1 MKRLIISS
9 LLFLQSFL
17 LFAQNGTIKGTVT
30 DAKTN
35 ESLIGTTVMLKGTTT
50 GTITDFD
57 GNYTFQVQ
65 PGKHTLLVS
74 FISYDPREIE
84 VEVQANQETVV
95 NVALSPAT
103 LEIEGVE
110 VVAKANRESEN
121 MLLVEQKNAVI
132 ATQAIG
138 AQEISRKG
146 ASDAEAAVTKVS
158 GISKQEGVKNVFV
171 RGLGDRFNF
180 TSLNGFPVPS
190 EDPEYKNISLD
201 FFSSDMIKAVGVNK
215 VFSAGMTGDVGGAE
229 INISSKEL
237 VGNSEL
243 NLDLSAKANSQTY
256 NRNFLLTD
264 GVSNFGFATNTS
276 SPTSG
281 DTYAFKN
288 SLDPTQQDFQIGKG
302 FGISGGKSFNV
313 GSNHN
318 PLNFYIIGNYS
329 NDFSFTDGTTRQTT
343 TSGVIYRDQNTKEY
357 EKTALHFATANVNY
371 IFRKINLTYNFLA
384 IHTAKQ
390 VLRDDF
396 GMDGNPFNGN
406 SENDYMG
413 LVRRQQNND
422 NTLLV
427 NQLWLQRD
435 FGKRLSADAGFA
447 YNYTNGKEPDRRVNY
462 LSYVGNNT
470 LEPLKGQGNQHRYFG
485 DLKENDL
492 NAIAKVNYK
501 LTDNSDNVSSVELG
515 YRGRFLKDD
524 YNASA
529 WDNSWLKS
537 LPQLD
542 LNDFSLDAIFN
553 QEGYAA
559 GNFSNKNYK
568 TYNYKVDK
576 TIHSAYAELV
586 YQLSGS
592 LVANVG
598 LKADDVSIVL
608 NYDLDLNDQTPAKSN
623 SIKELFI
630 LPSLNLKYTLNEK
643 NALRLGASKTYTLPQ
658 SKEISPMLYEGPQWA
673 SQGNKDIIPSTNYNV
688 DLKWDFYLTPGE
700 LISVTVFGKLIQDP
714 ISKVEIPSANGYQSY
729 ANIAKDAKLAGVEV
743 EIRKNIFSLGTE
755 NINKLS
761 TGVNFSYI
769 KTGVKL
775 SNASGQLPLEF
786 TNEKSELEGASPILA
801 NADLS
806 YQYKNDN
813 FEMNATLVG
822 NYFSDRIYSI
832 GVGGANGYN
841 DVVENGLATLDFVS
855 SFQFKNHWGIKLKA
869 KNLLDPEYKLTRK
882 PSKEGADPVV
892 LRSYKKGIGLSL
904 GLSYQF

>member
-1 MKRLIISS
+1 MLILTLSVT
-9 LLFLQSFL
+9 
-17 LFAQNGTIKGTVT
+17 AQNGSIKGNVT
-30 DAKTN
+30 DASNN

-50 GTITDFD
+50 GSITDFD
-57 GNYTFQVQ
+57 GNFIIPNVASGNYT
-65 PGKHTLLVS
+65 LVIS
-74 FISYDPREIE
+74 FISYDSQEKEIE
-84 VEVQANQETVV
+84 VKSGQETLV
-95 NVALSPAT
+95 NVKLAPAT

-158 GISKQEGVKNVFV
+158 GISKQDGVKNVFV

-201 FFSSDMIKAVGVNK
+201 FFSSDMIKAVGVKK
-215 VFSAGMTGDVGGAE
+215 VFNGGMTGDVGGAE

-243 NLDLSAKANSQTY
+243 NFDVTAKGNSQAY
-256 NRNFLLTD
+256 NKTFLITD
-264 GVSNFGFATNTS
+264 GVSNFGFAQNTS

-281 DTYAFKN
+281 ETYAFKN
-288 SLDPTQQDFQIGKG
+288 SLDPTTQDFQLGKG
-302 FGISGGKSFNV
+302 IGISGGKSFNI
-313 GSNHN
+313 GANHN
-318 PLNFYIIGNYS
+318 PLSFYIIGNYS

-357 EKTALHFATANVNY
+357 EKTALHFATANLNY
-371 IFRKINLTYNFLA
+371 TFRKINLSYNFLA

-427 NQLWLQRD
+427 NQLFLQRD
-435 FGKRLSADAGFA
+435 FGKRFSADAGVA

-492 NAIAKVNYK
+492 NAMAKVMYK
-501 LTDNSDNVSSVELG
+501 LTDNSDNVSSVEVG

-529 WDNSWLKS
+529 WDNSWLKN

-542 LNDFSLDAIFN
+542 MNDFSLDAIFN

-568 TYNYKVDK
+568 TYNYTVDK
-576 TIHSAYAELV
+576 TIHSAYVELN
-586 YQLSGS
+586 YQLAGN

-598 LKADDVSIVL
+598 LKADDVNITL
-608 NYDLDLNDQTPAKSN
+608 EYDLDLNDQSPAKTN
-623 SIKELFI
+623 SIDELFF
-630 LPSLNLKYTLNEK
+630 LPSMNLKYTLNER

-673 SQGNKDIIPSTNYNV
+673 SQGNKDLIPSTNYNV

-700 LISVTVFGKLIQDP
+700 LISVTVFGKLIQNP

-729 ANIAKDAKLAGVEV
+729 ANIAKDAKLGGVEV

-755 NINKLS
+755 NLKRLS
-761 TGVNFSYI
+761 TGINFSYI

-775 SNASGQLPLEF
+775 SNESGQLPLEF

-806 YQYKNDN
+806 YQYQKGD

-832 GVGGANGYN
+832 GVGGENGYN
-841 DVVENGLATLDFVS
+841 DVVENGLATLDFIS
-855 SFQFKNHWGIKLKA
+855 SFRFKDHWGISFKA

-882 PSKEGADPVV
+882 PSGEGSEAVV
-892 LRSYKKGIGLSL
+892 LRSYQKGIGLSL
-904 GLSYQF
+904 GISYQF